1 MELVFNEWFLE
12 YMVPGHS
19 SETVVSAILDSL
31 EMKGDVLVVRRVCPF
46 TKKLY
51 SISKQFG
58 PIPQNLMRRFHKL
71 MRDPS
76 RIRMIDEDEIL
87 PISDDLRAATP
98 AEDIYLVET
107 ACLTESKTI
116 ITTDLRFIDRANGR
130 GGIVLVDFAD
140 FVKAYIPRSE
150 RSS

>member
-12 YMVPGHS
+12 YMVPGHP

-51 SISKQFG
+51 SISKQYG

-71 MRDPS
+71 MRDPR

-87 PISDDLRAATP
+87 PISPDLRAACPT
-98 AEDIYLVET
+98 EDIYLVET

-116 ITTDLRFIDRANGR
+116 ITTDSRFIDRANGR
-130 GGIVLVDFAD
+130 GGIVLVDFVA
-140 FVKAYIPRSE
+140 FVGAYIP
-150 RSS
+150 